1 MQSEPCASVAVVTLP
16 IALSLFLKEHL
27 NLSPLNYFVVYAIGK
42 GRSKKK
48 KSIFSPLKN
57 KVLS

>member
-42 GRSKKK
+42 GSCKKK
-48 KSIFSPLKN
+48 KHIFSIK
-57 KVLS
+57 K

>member
-42 GRSKKK
+42 GSCKK